1 LLFLDYPFQQ
11 KGYKLFD
18 LHSHL
23 VFISRDVVFHELI
36 FPFAVGLHTPSSD
49 SVFLHS
55 SSSSSSLVIRA
66 IIPDIP
72 PSLNP
77 ILPQIDSLSPPF
89 FPQPDSSSPFSS
101 STQQHPHFDSSSP
114 PIIEH
119 NSFIPRR

>member
-1 LLFLDYPFQQ
+1 
-11 KGYKLFD
+11 
-18 LHSHL
+18 
-23 VFISRDVVFHELI
+23 LI